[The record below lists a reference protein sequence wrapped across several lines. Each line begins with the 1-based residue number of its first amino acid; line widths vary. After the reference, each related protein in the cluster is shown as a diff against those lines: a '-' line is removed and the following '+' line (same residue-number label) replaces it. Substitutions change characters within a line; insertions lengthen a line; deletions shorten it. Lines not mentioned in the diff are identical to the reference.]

1 MKARTNKS
9 LVVLKSTLSR
19 LPLYYSILCKLR
31 HDGEANVSASVI
43 AKKLNLNHVLVR
55 KDLSSVSSEAGTP
68 RVGFKVERLY
78 EDISNFLGYRN
89 VEEAVLVGVGSLGHT
104 LLSYSG
110 FQNFGLSIVAGFDN
124 DENLNGIKVN
134 GKPIL
139 PMEKMAN
146 LVRRMKIR
154 IAIIAVPQD
163 QAQMVCDQLVRAG
176 IQAIWNFAP
185 VSLDVTPDI
194 LVKNEN
200 LAASLALL
208 SHKLSQ
214 KMKKTEQQQ
223 NWTL

>member
-1 MKARTNKS
+1 M
-9 LVVLKSTLSR
+9 
-19 LPLYYSILCKLR
+19 YYSILCKLR

>member
-1 MKARTNKS
+1 M
-9 LVVLKSTLSR
+9 
-19 LPLYYSILCKLR
+19 YYSILSKMR
-31 HDGEANVSASVI
+31 HDGEVNVSASVI
-43 AKKLNLNHVLVR
+43 AKKLNLNQVLVR

-78 EDISNFLGYRN
+78 EDIGNFLGYRN

-104 LLSYSG
+104 LLSYGG

-185 VSLDVTPDI
+185 VTLDVTPDI

-200 LAASLALL
+200 LAASLSLL

-214 KMKKTEQQQ
+214 KLKKSEY
-223 NWTL
+223 

>member
-1 MKARTNKS
+1 M
-9 LVVLKSTLSR
+9 
-19 LPLYYSILCKLR
+19 YYSILSKMR
-31 HDGEANVSASVI
+31 HDGETNVSASVI
-43 AKKLNLNHVLVR
+43 AKKLNLNQVLVR

-78 EDISNFLGYRN
+78 EDIGNFLGYRN
-89 VEEAVLVGVGSLGHT
+89 VEEAILVGVGSLGRT
-104 LLSYSG
+104 LLSYGG
-110 FQNFGLSIVAGFDN
+110 FQNFGLSIIAGFDN

-154 IAIIAVPQD
+154 IAIIAVPQN

-185 VSLDVTPDI
+185 ATLDVSPDI

-200 LAASLALL
+200 LAASLSLL

-214 KMKKTEQQQ
+214 KLKKSE
-223 NWTL
+223 

>member
-1 MKARTNKS
+1 MKARTDKS

-31 HDGEANVSASVI
+31 HNGEANVSASVI
-43 AKKLNLNHVLVR
+43 AKKLNLNQVLVR

-68 RVGFKVERLY
+68 RVGFKVEHLY

-104 LLSYSG
+104 LLSYGG
-110 FQNFGLSIVAGFDN
+110 FKDFGLSIVAGFDN

-139 PMEKMAN
+139 PMEKLAN
-146 LVRRMKIR
+146 LVRRMKIK

-185 VSLDVTPDI
+185 VSLDVSPDI

-214 KMKKTEQQQ
+214 KLKKNEQPQ
-223 NWTL
+223 